1 MATPPARRL
10 DRAQLE
16 RVLLRAAELQATER
30 ELADGLTPDEV
41 VALAREVGI
50 PEGHVRR
57 ALVESRHAPVAAPPA
72 GLLDQVMGRAQLIAS
87 RIVPGD
93 PAGVEQALLA
103 WMAEHEVL
111 AVQRR
116 VPGRIVW
123 EPQGGLQAALKRSG
137 VTIRSGGRTF
147 MLTRASEVSAEITG
161 VEAGW
166 SQVTLRADAGPRRAG
181 FGVGAGVMTTT
192 GAVASGILMALNAPL
207 LIAAIPAA
215 VLAGASL
222 VVLRAFR
229 PMSSRLEVG
238 LDRVLDFLEHNR
250 NDGKLP
256 PPREGLLGVLAD
268 ELKKALK

>member
-1 MATPPARRL
+1 MTTPPAPRL

-72 GLLDQVMGRAQLIAS
+72 GLLDGLMGRAQLVAS
-87 RIVPGD
+87 RVVPGE
-93 PAGVEQALLA
+93 PAVVEQALLG

-137 VTIRSGGRTF
+137 VVVRSGGRTF
-147 MLTRASEVSAEITG
+147 MLTRAGEVSAEIVA

-166 SQVTLRADAGPRRAG
+166 SQVTLRADAARRRAG
-181 FGVGAGVMTTT
+181 FGIGAGVMTTT
-192 GAVASGILMALNAPL
+192 GAIASGILAALHAPL
-207 LIAAIPAA
+207 LIAAIPGA
-215 VLAGASL
+215 VLAGASV

-229 PMSSRLEVG
+229 PTSARLEVG
-238 LDRVLDFLEHNR
+238 LDRALDFLEHHR
-250 NDGKLP
+250 PDRTLP

-268 ELKKALK
+268 ELKRALR